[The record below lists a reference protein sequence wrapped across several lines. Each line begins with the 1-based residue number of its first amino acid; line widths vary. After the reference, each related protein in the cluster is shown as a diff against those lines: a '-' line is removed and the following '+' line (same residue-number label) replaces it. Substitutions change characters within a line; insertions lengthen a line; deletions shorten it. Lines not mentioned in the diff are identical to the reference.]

1 METKKNIGIWIRVST
16 DFQVQGDSPEHHE
29 ERAKLYAKAKDWNVI
44 TIYRLDALSGK
55 SVMGYAETKRMLK
68 DIEDGT
74 ITGLIFS
81 KLARLAR
88 NTKELLEFA
97 EIFRRHNADLIS
109 LGESIDTSS
118 PAGRL
123 FYTMI
128 AAMAQWEREEIS
140 ARVEASVP
148 IRAKLGKSTGGSAS
162 FGYKWQEGQLVL
174 DEKEAP
180 VRKLVYETFIQTRR
194 KKTTAQL
201 LNEQGYRTRNGS
213 KFSDTTI
220 DRLLKDSTAKGTR
233 IANYTKSLGEKKHWK
248 LKPKEDWVEVKCQ
261 PIVSEELWNE
271 CNAILSAQSS
281 NRAVKGPKVSH
292 LLSGFV
298 YCDCDNKMYVFTE
311 TPAYKCKICKR
322 KIDVADID
330 SIYHEQL
337 KSFFLTNRDYNSL
350 NNDAQKNIQEK
361 EDLLKVMH
369 LEYDKLYKQVEIQT
383 NLRVS
388 NELSKE
394 DFAKFYKPSEQRL
407 RQIEKQMPEIE
418 AEIDFQKIQALSID
432 VIVED
437 GKELYNKW
445 STLPFEEKRSIIE
458 EITNKVVIHSN
469 TIDISLAY
477 LPEPHVLSNGG
488 KKQRFNRDSYW
499 RST

>member
-1 METKKNIGIWIRVST
+1 
-16 DFQVQGDSPEHHE
+16 
-29 ERAKLYAKAKDWNVI
+29 
-44 TIYRLDALSGK
+44 
-55 SVMGYAETKRMLK
+55 MLK
-68 DIEDGT
+68 DISDGT

-97 EIFRRHNADLIS
+97 EIFRQHNADLVS

-162 FGYKWQEGQLVL
+162 FGYKWQDGQLVL

-180 VRKLVYETFIQTRR
+180 IRKLIYETFLQTRR
-194 KKTTAQL
+194 KKTTAQT
-201 LNEQGYRTRNGS
+201 LNEKGYRTRSGS
-213 KFSDTTI
+213 KFTDTTI

-248 LKPKEDWVEVKCQ
+248 LKPKEDWIEVLSP
-261 PIVSEELWNE
+261 PIVTEELWNE
-271 CNAILSAQSS
+271 CNAILSAQAS
-281 NRAVKGPKVSH
+281 NRAVKGPKASH

-298 YCDCDNKMYVFTE
+298 YCDCGNKMYVFTE
-311 TPAYKCKICKR
+311 TPAFKCKGCKR

-330 SIYHEQL
+330 TIYHEQL
-337 KSFFLTNRDYNSL
+337 KSFFLTNTDYTSL
-350 NNDAQKNIQEK
+350 NSDAQRNIQEK
-361 EDLLKVMH
+361 EQLLKGMRS
-369 LEYDKLYKQVEIQT
+369 EYDKLYKEVEVQA

-388 NELSKE
+388 GELTKE
-394 DFAKFYKPSEQRL
+394 DFARFYKPSEQRL
-407 RQIEKQMPEIE
+407 RQIEKQMPELE
-418 AEIDFQKIQALSID
+418 AEIDFQKIQTLSLD

-437 GKELYNKW
+437 GKELYTKW
-445 STLPFEEKRSIIE
+445 ETLPFEEKRAIIE
-458 EITNKVVIHSN
+458 EITNKIVIHSD

-477 LPEPHVLSNGG
+477 LPEPHLLSNGG
-488 KKQRFNRDSYW
+488 KKQRFNRDSW
-499 RST
+499 KLST

>member
-44 TIYRLDALSGK
+44 TVYRLDALSGK

-68 DIEDGT
+68 DIADGT

-88 NTKELLEFA
+88 NTKELLEFS
-97 EIFRRHNADLIS
+97 EIFRHHNADLIS

-162 FGYKWQEGQLVL
+162 FGYKWLDGELVM
-174 DEKEAP
+174 DETEAP
-180 VRKLVYETFIQTRR
+180 IRKLIHETFLQTRR

-201 LNEQGYRTRNGS
+201 LNEQGHRTRNGS
-213 KFSDTTI
+213 KFTDTTI
-220 DRLLKDSTAKGTR
+220 DRLLKDSTAKGVR

-248 LKPKEDWVEVKCQ
+248 LKPKEDWIEVKC
-261 PIVSEELWNE
+261 PAIVSEELWNE
-271 CNAILSAQSS
+271 CNAILSAQHSK
-281 NRAVKGPKVSH
+281 RAVKGPKASH

-298 YCDCDNKMYVFTE
+298 YCDCNSKMYVYTE
-311 TPAYKCKICKR
+311 TPSYKCKKCKR
-322 KIDVADID
+322 KIDVEDLD
-330 SIYHEQL
+330 TIYHEQL
-337 KSFFLTNRDYNSL
+337 KSFFLTNSDYSTLNS
-350 NNDAQKNIQEK
+350 NAQKNIKEK
-361 EDLLKVMH
+361 EELLRVIKS
-369 LEYDKLYKQVEIQT
+369 EYEKLYKQVEIQT
-383 NLRVS
+383 NLRIEG
-388 NELSKE
+388 ELSKE

-418 AEIDFQKIQALSID
+418 AEIDFQKIQSLSID

-445 STLPFEEKRSIIE
+445 TILPFEEKRSVIE
-458 EITNKVVIHSN
+458 EITNKIVIYSD

-477 LPEPHVLSNGG
+477 LPEPHLLLNAG
-488 KKQRFNRDSYW
+488 KKQRFNRDS
-499 RST
+499 

>member
-1 METKKNIGIWIRVST
+1 METTKNVGIWIRVST

-29 ERAKLYAKAKDWNVI
+29 ERAKLYAKAKGWNVV

-68 DIEDGT
+68 DIADGT

-88 NTKELLEFA
+88 NTKELLEFS
-97 EIFRRHNADLIS
+97 ELFRQYNADLIS
-109 LGESIDTSS
+109 LAESIDTSS

-128 AAMAQWEREEIS
+128 AAMAQWEREEI
-140 ARVEASVP
+140 ADRVAASVP

-162 FGYKWQEGQLVL
+162 FGYRWLEGELVP
-174 DEKEAP
+174 DETEAP
-180 VRKLVYETFIQTRR
+180 IRKLIHEIFLETRR

-201 LNEQGYRTRNGS
+201 INEQGYRTRNGS
-213 KFSDTTI
+213 KFTDTTI
-220 DRLLKDSTAKGTR
+220 DRLLKDPTAKGTR

-248 LKPKEDWVEVKCQ
+248 LKPKEEWIEVPCPQ
-261 PIVSEELWNE
+261 VVSEEVWNE
-271 CNAILSAQSS
+271 CNAILSAQHAK
-281 NRAVKGPKVSH
+281 RAVTGPKASH
-292 LLSGFV
+292 LLSGFI
-298 YCDCDNKMYVFTE
+298 YCECGKKMYVFTE
-311 TPAYKCKICKR
+311 NPAYKCKACKR

-330 SIYHEQL
+330 AIYHEQL
-337 KSFFLTNRDYNSL
+337 KSFFLTNSDYNSL
-350 NNDAQKNIQEK
+350 NSDVQNNIQEK
-361 EDLLKVMH
+361 EKLLKVMQS
-369 LEYDKLYKQVEIQT
+369 EYDKLYKQVQIQT
-383 NLRVS
+383 EMRVN

-418 AEIDFQKIQALSID
+418 AEIDFQKIHRLSMD

-445 STLPFEEKRSIIE
+445 TILPFEEKRLIIE
-458 EITNKVVIHSN
+458 EITNKIVIHSD
-469 TIDISLAY
+469 TIDIALAY
-477 LPEPHVLSNGG
+477 SPEPHLLSNAG
-488 KKQRFNRDSYW
+488 KKQRFNRGSSK